1 VSSPVQFDEQVPTL
15 RAAPDMG
22 QHTEEVLLAAG
33 YSWEDL
39 ASLKESGA
47 IS

>member
-1 VSSPVQFDEQVPTL
+1 
-15 RAAPDMG
+15 MG
-22 QHTEEVLLAAG
+22 QHTEEVLLATG

-39 ASLKESGA
+39 AALKEAGA